1 MSNSQGQSTNVRGLP
16 SRPEQ
21 QDHQHGSTRISHW
34 AAGRTRP
41 CAFAI
46 FAEADP
52 AVHRDTFG
60 WLPASIMFLP
70 VDTHVALTAALCH
83 AFFEAPPRSHHLR
96 LVVVDHSL
104 SKQSWQFQG
113 RLLIELEHGDVR
125 SQFDFMRPIFVQVC
139 LFDMECLQHA
149 CSRQAEGG
157 IARTAPHL
165 FFRDRVDIVDAAV
178 NDRIATDRVLHHW
191 VDAVCRRHDPA
202 SADER
207 GGARML
213 PASGHPKT
221 AQVRESA
228 WIALH
233 FVAHRIRIFSIA
245 TVRQGQGLSDMVTD
259 ERGARAASSEVW
271 TAANPTVDRRSCRQR
286 RHLGGRTTDSA
297 QTAKSTAE
305 ALRTPKPFWPNAK
318 ASQANGVEAW
328 MPRNHDAE
336 SILMASCEGFS
347 TPDSASILLRR
358 PSESISFLERWRV
371 AARSTAS
378 AARTKIRCSR

>member
-1 MSNSQGQSTNVRGLP
+1 
-16 SRPEQ
+16 
-21 QDHQHGSTRISHW
+21 
-34 AAGRTRP
+34 
-41 CAFAI
+41 
-46 FAEADP
+46 
-52 AVHRDTFG
+52 
-60 WLPASIMFLP
+60 
-70 VDTHVALTAALCH
+70 
-83 AFFEAPPRSHHLR
+83 
-96 LVVVDHSL
+96 
-104 SKQSWQFQG
+104 
-113 RLLIELEHGDVR
+113 
-125 SQFDFMRPIFVQVC
+125 MRPIFVQVC

-157 IARTAPHL
+157 FARTAPHL
-165 FFRDRVDIVDAAV
+165 FFGDRVDIVDAAV

-221 AQVRESA
+221 AQVRESS

-233 FVAHRIRIFSIA
+233 FVAHRIRIFPIA

-259 ERGARAASSEVW
+259 ERVVRAASSEVW
-271 TAANPTVDRRSCRQR
+271 IAANSTVDRRSCRQR
-286 RHLGGRTTDSA
+286 RYLGRRITDSA
-297 QTAKSTAE
+297 QTATSTAE

-336 SILMASCEGFS
+336 SILMASCEGFRL
-347 TPDSASILLRR
+347 PILLRSCYVDLANR
-358 PSESISFLERWRV
+358 SPFWNGGESPLDLQLQPQERKSDALDDPRGRDSFVRIRLAERTRIHRLHCGDPPSNVTYGPDVYGSGSQSVWQINERELLCFRTFTLG
-371 AARSTAS
+371 AASLLC
-378 AARTKIRCSR
+378 ARA